1 MEPGPPP
8 SLNSQLISCNISFNI
23 SIHGYIVLRHACG
36 VEVGLFRDYFIVTGG
51 MNHTDWWYEHS
62 DYFNGV
68 NTVGLYSRDG
78 LVRWLAP
85 MNQARRSHGCTKFV
99 TETGD
104 TVRII

>member
-51 MNHTDWWYEHS
+51 MKPTDYEQT
-62 DYFNGV
+62 YYVKGV

-85 MNQARRSHGCTKFV
+85 MNQGRRSHGCTKFI